1 VPKHDYLS
9 DEGDG
14 MNKVLIAD
22 GLSPSAMEV
31 FRERGIEAEARPG
44 LPPSELAAVIGD
56 YDGLAVRSAT
66 KVTRALLEAA
76 PRLKVV
82 GRAGIGVDNI
92 DVAAATQRGVVVMN
106 APHGNAVTTAEHAIA
121 MMLGLARNI
130 PQASASTHAGRWEK
144 ERFVGVELA
153 GKTLGVIGCGNIGSI
168 VVDRAHG
175 LKMRVIAFDPFLSED
190 RALDLGVERV
200 ELDSLLARADF
211 VTLHTPLTDGTRHMI
226 DAAALAKMK
235 RGARLIN
242 CARGELVVEADLKA
256 AIESGHLAGAALDVF
271 AQEPARSNPLF
282 GLDRVVATP
291 HLGASTGEAQE
302 KVAVQIAEQIADFL
316 LSGAVANAVNMPSV
330 TAEEAP
336 RLKPYIALAQQ
347 LGSLAGQL
355 TRSGLRSVTVE
366 YEGLAAGLNTR
377 PITAAALAGLLSPM
391 LDHVNMVNASVL
403 ARERDIA
410 LSEVKHD
417 RPTDYQTLIRLTV
430 ETDRQRRG
438 VAGTLFGGDKPRLV
452 EIKGIPVEAELGRH
466 MLYVTNED
474 RPGLI
479 GRLGTMLGDAGVN
492 IATFHLG
499 RSAPGGE
506 AIALVEVDQVI
517 PESLLAQLRRIPNVR
532 QAVGLSF

>member
-1 VPKHDYLS
+1 VPERDYLS

-121 MMLGLARNI
+121 MMLALARNI

-200 ELDSLLARADF
+200 ELDALLARADF

-226 DAAALAKMK
+226 DGAALAKMK

-271 AQEPARSNPLF
+271 GQEPARSNPLF

-403 ARERDIA
+403 ARERDIDIT
-410 LSEVKHD
+410 EVKHD
-417 RPTDYQTLIRLTV
+417 RPTDYQTLIRLDV

-506 AIALVEVDQVI
+506 AIALVEVDQAI
-517 PESLLAQLRRIPNVR
+517 PESLLAELRRIPNVR

>member
-1 VPKHDYLS
+1 
-9 DEGDG
+9 

-121 MMLGLARNI
+121 MMLALARNI

-200 ELDSLLARADF
+200 ELDALLARADF

-226 DAAALAKMK
+226 DGAALAKMK

-256 AIESGHLAGAALDVF
+256 AIEFGHLAGAALDVF
-271 AQEPARSNPLF
+271 GQEPARSNPLF

-403 ARERDIA
+403 ARERDIDIT
-410 LSEVKHD
+410 EVKHD
-417 RPTDYQTLIRLTV
+417 RPTDYQTLIRLDV

-506 AIALVEVDQVI
+506 AIALVEVDQAI
-517 PESLLAQLRRIPNVR
+517 PESLLAELRRIPNVR

>member
-1 VPKHDYLS
+1 
-9 DEGDG
+9 
-14 MNKVLIAD
+14 
-22 GLSPSAMEV
+22 
-31 FRERGIEAEARPG
+31 
-44 LPPSELAAVIGD
+44 
-56 YDGLAVRSAT
+56 
-66 KVTRALLEAA
+66 
-76 PRLKVV
+76 
-82 GRAGIGVDNI
+82 
-92 DVAAATQRGVVVMN
+92 
-106 APHGNAVTTAEHAIA
+106 
-121 MMLGLARNI
+121 
-130 PQASASTHAGRWEK
+130 
-144 ERFVGVELA
+144 
-153 GKTLGVIGCGNIGSI
+153 
-168 VVDRAHG
+168 
-175 LKMRVIAFDPFLSED
+175 VIAYDPFLSEE
-190 RALDLGVERV
+190 RAKDLGVERV
-200 ELDSLLARADF
+200 ELDALLARADI
-211 VTLHTPLTDGTRHMI
+211 VTLHTPLTDTTRHMI
-226 DAAALAKMK
+226 DAKALAKTK
-235 RGARLIN
+235 RGVRIVN
-242 CARGELVVEADLKA
+242 CARGELVAEADLRA
-256 AIESGHLAGAALDVF
+256 AIESGHVAGAALDVF
-271 AQEPARSNPLF
+271 GQEPARSNPLF
-282 GLDRVVATP
+282 GLEQVIATP
-291 HLGASTGEAQE
+291 HLGASTSEAQE

-403 ARERDIA
+403 ARERDIDIT
-410 LSEVKHD
+410 EVKHD

-506 AIALVEVDQVI
+506 AIALVEVDQPI
-517 PESLLAQLRRIPNVR
+517 PESLLAELRRIPNVR

>member
-1 VPKHDYLS
+1 
-9 DEGDG
+9 

-44 LPPSELAAVIGD
+44 LPPAELAAVIGD

-121 MMLGLARNI
+121 MMLALARNI

-200 ELDSLLARADF
+200 ELDALLARADF

-226 DAAALAKMK
+226 DGAALAKMK

-271 AQEPARSNPLF
+271 GQEPARSNPLF

-377 PITAAALAGLLSPM
+377 PITA
-391 LDHVNMVNASVL
+391 
-403 ARERDIA
+403 
-410 LSEVKHD
+410 
-417 RPTDYQTLIRLTV
+417 
-430 ETDRQRRG
+430 
-438 VAGTLFGGDKPRLV
+438 
-452 EIKGIPVEAELGRH
+452 
-466 MLYVTNED
+466 
-474 RPGLI
+474 
-479 GRLGTMLGDAGVN
+479 
-492 IATFHLG
+492 
-499 RSAPGGE
+499 
-506 AIALVEVDQVI
+506 
-517 PESLLAQLRRIPNVR
+517 
-532 QAVGLSF
+532 

>member
-1 VPKHDYLS
+1 VSERDDLS

-121 MMLGLARNI
+121 MMLALARNI

-168 VVDRAHG
+168 VIDRAHG

-200 ELDSLLARADF
+200 DLDALLARADF

-271 AQEPARSNPLF
+271 GQEPARSNPLF

-506 AIALVEVDQVI
+506 AIALVEVDQPI
-517 PESLLAQLRRIPNVR
+517 PESLLAELRRIPNVR